1 MAAAKYDRIGD
12 GYDRTRRPDPRI
24 AERLISLLD
33 AAPGASVLDVAC
45 GTGNYTFALAE
56 RGLAT
61 VGGDLSQTMLAR
73 ARAKHPHLPL
83 VRADGAALPFS
94 DDAFT
99 HAITTLAIHHMAD
112 LAAVFASVRRVV
124 AGGGRYVI
132 FSALPE
138 QVAAYWLTAYFP
150 AMMAGAVRVCPTR
163 GTVEAALSAA
173 GFRSVALEPWD
184 VCPRTWRTC
193 FSTRGRT
200 ARSSIST
207 RVSATEAPPSGN
219 TQVPKYLTDSRGCA
233 RTSIRADGRRSVP
246 VPTRGAGTTASSS
259 PNDQPFPLVR
269 GPQAC
274 RDGGRRQQCGLPAR
288 GKLG

>member
-1 MAAAKYDRIGD
+1 MAAKYDRIGD

-24 AERLISLLD
+24 AERLMSLLD
-33 AAPGASVLDVAC
+33 AAPGASILDVAC

-83 VRADGAALPFS
+83 VLADGAALPFS

-112 LAAVFASVRRVV
+112 LTAVFASVRRVV

-150 AMMAGAVRVCPTR
+150 AMMAGAVRACPTR
-163 GTVEAALSAA
+163 RTVEAALSTA
-173 GFRSVALEPWD
+173 GFRSLALEPWD
-184 VCPRTWRTC
+184 V
-193 FSTRGRT
+193 
-200 ARSSIST
+200 
-207 RVSATEAPPSGN
+207 PPD
-219 TQVPKYLTDSRGCA
+219 LTDLFLYAGKDRPELYFDEDFRNGISGFREYGGAEVPDGLA
-233 RTSIRADGRRSVP
+233 RLRADLDSGRWQEIRAGADQGRGDYCFFV
-246 VPTRGAGTTASSS
+246 AE
-259 PNDQPFPLVR
+259 
-269 GPQAC
+269 
-274 RDGGRRQQCGLPAR
+274 
-288 GKLG
+288 